1 MKLTVALAA
10 MLSALGRHRATAFVG
25 PRMISTPSMITLR
38 GGSSN
43 AAVAEA
49 TVESSTTREL
59 YGELLKKLET
69 ITHLGKLV
77 HC

>member
-10 MLSALGRHRATAFVG
+10 MLSALGRRRATAFVG
-25 PRMISTPSMITLR
+25 PRMISTPSAITLR
-38 GGSSN
+38 GGSSD

-59 YGELLKKLET
+59 YDELLKKLET